1 MSEKEQEKRE
11 KAGKMISWSDALI
24 LDTKVGLALV
34 GEMYMADVNYK
45 VVADAFSHAYI
56 LGRARSKE
64 EPKIALKAARG
75 VKTAKTIVNYV
86 VVRP

>member
-1 MSEKEQEKRE
+1 MIRE
-11 KAGKMISWSDALI
+11 TRFW
-24 LDTKVGLALV
+24 LALV
-34 GEMYMADVNYK
+34 GEMYVADVNYK
-45 VVADAFSHAYI
+45 VVADAFSHAYF

-75 VKTAKTIVNYV
+75 VKTAKKIVNYV